1 MPEILISN
9 KWRNSMTSVFWNF
22 ERQHEYLSGFAGD
35 SDNKESACSAGD
47 PGLIPGSGSSLGEGN
62 GYPFQYF
69 CLENSMDRGAWRI
82 TVHGTA
88 KRRTRPSNWAHTYT
102 QYYKQRKKILTLF
115 SWHENISPK
124 KLFDCPN
131 TTRWK
136 KSHFA
141 GPMAPF
147 LIFWKMYTSTD
158 VSVDWYNYQG
168 CLNSICFS
176 SDPSVSSFC

>member
-1 MPEILISN
+1 
-9 KWRNSMTSVFWNF
+9 MTSVFWNF

-35 SDNKESACSAGD
+35 SDSKESACSAGD

-69 CLENSMDRGAWRI
+69 CLENSMDRGAWRT

-115 SWHENISPK
+115 SRYENISPK

-147 LIFWKMYTSTD
+147 LIFLKD
-158 VSVDWYNYQG
+158 VYIYRCICRLIQFPGLFEQHLFQFRSFSQLIL
-168 CLNSICFS
+168 LNQL
-176 SDPSVSSFC
+176 